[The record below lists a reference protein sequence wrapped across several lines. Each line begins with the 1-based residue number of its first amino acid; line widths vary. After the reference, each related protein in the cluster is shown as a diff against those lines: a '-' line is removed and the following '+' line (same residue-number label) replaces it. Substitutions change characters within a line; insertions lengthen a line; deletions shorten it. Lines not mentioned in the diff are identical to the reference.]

1 MRDRNLLFGIRW
13 GVDQYDTQR
22 LCGGY
27 SSGLRGVA
35 MRKITIEL
43 YANNEYALDERLK
56 QIRWSINNVI
66 WPSSCFSEGSRKRLE
81 SGCIEE
87 ETEYKLT
94 DYEYDKENPNWRYGQ
109 RQDCVGKWKMQ
120 VVPDEEYVKFQ
131 ESPDL

>member
-1 MRDRNLLFGIRW
+1 
-13 GVDQYDTQR
+13 
-22 LCGGY
+22 
-27 SSGLRGVA
+27 

-56 QIRWSINNVI
+56 QIRWDINNII

-94 DYEYDKENPNWRYGQ
+94 DYEGNKHTIDNINQLILFFEVMNPLAKKIFKLLN
-109 RQDCVGKWKMQ
+109 
-120 VVPDEEYVKFQ
+120 
-131 ESPDL
+131 L

>member
-1 MRDRNLLFGIRW
+1 MRNGNLLFGIRW
-13 GVDQYDTQR
+13 GIDRYDTQR
-22 LCGGY
+22 LCGGC
-27 SSGLRGVA
+27 SSGLRGVE

-56 QIRWSINNVI
+56 QIKWDINNII

-94 DYEYDKENPNWRYGQ
+94 DYEYDKENPNWRGGVT
-109 RQDCVGKWKMQ
+109 QDCVGKWKMQ
-120 VVPDEEYVKFQ
+120 VVPAEEYVKFQ
-131 ESPDL
+131 ESTDL

>member
-1 MRDRNLLFGIRW
+1 
-13 GVDQYDTQR
+13 
-22 LCGGY
+22 
-27 SSGLRGVA
+27 

-56 QIRWSINNVI
+56 EIRWAINDVV

-87 ETEYKLT
+87 EKQYQLS
-94 DYEYDKENPNWRYGQ
+94 DYEYEKEDPTWNSGGNTV
-109 RQDCVGKWKMQ
+109 CTGKWKMQ
-120 VVPDEEYVKFQ
+120 IVPDTEYEKFQ

>member
-1 MRDRNLLFGIRW
+1 
-13 GVDQYDTQR
+13 
-22 LCGGY
+22 
-27 SSGLRGVA
+27 

-56 QIRWSINNVI
+56 EIRWAINDVV

-87 ETEYKLT
+87 EKQYQLS
-94 DYEYDKENPNWRYGQ
+94 DYEYEKEDPTWNSGGNTV
-109 RQDCVGKWKMQ
+109 CTGKWKMQ
-120 VVPDEEYVKFQ
+120 IDPDTEYEKFQ

>member
-1 MRDRNLLFGIRW
+1 
-13 GVDQYDTQR
+13 
-22 LCGGY
+22 
-27 SSGLRGVA
+27 

-56 QIRWSINNVI
+56 QIRWDINNII

-94 DYEYDKENPNWRYGQ
+94 DYEYEKEDPTWNSCSNY
-109 RQDCVGKWKMQ
+109 VTTGKWKMQ
-120 VVPDEEYVKFQ
+120 VVPDEEYIKFQ
-131 ESPDL
+131 ESPEL